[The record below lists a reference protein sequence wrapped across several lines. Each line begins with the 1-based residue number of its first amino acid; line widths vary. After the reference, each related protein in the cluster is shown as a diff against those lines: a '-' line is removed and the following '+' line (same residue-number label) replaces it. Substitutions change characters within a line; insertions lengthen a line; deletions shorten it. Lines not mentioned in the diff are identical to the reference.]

1 MEPKRI
7 LIVDDDV
14 EILETLEKRLQHHGF
29 FCDKADSVEAALKIV
44 GERTLDLV
52 LLDLGFPGVDGT
64 AFLKNAFRRMS
75 PQRKIPPVLVLSCY
89 SDKEIVDH
97 VLQSGAVGFVAKPY
111 DAAELV
117 TTIQLLTQS
126 PPAGPAEPAPRV

>member
-14 EILETLEKRLQHHGF
+14 EILETIEKRLQHHGF
-29 FCDKADSVEAALKIV
+29 SCDKADSVEAALKIAR
-44 GERTLDLV
+44 EQALDLV

-64 AFLKNAFRRMS
+64 AFLKNAFQRMP

-111 DAAELV
+111 DASELV

-126 PPAGPAEPAPRV
+126 PTTGPGEPSAQA